1 MTAGVGEE
9 ETGMTREPRV
19 VDNPGADRFEV
30 LVDDAV
36 AGYVEYRR
44 IGSSVAFT
52 HTIVDPSFEGHGL
65 GSTLARGALDATRK
79 AGYPVLPFCPFMRGF
94 IERHPAYLDLVPAER
109 RAEFELASGAD
120 QA

>member
-1 MTAGVGEE
+1 MTSK
-9 ETGMTREPRV
+9 PRV

-36 AGYVEYRR
+36 AGFVEYRR
-44 IGSSVAFT
+44 IGSSLAFT
-52 HTIVDPSFEGHGL
+52 HTIVDPRFEGHGL

-94 IERHPAYLDLVPAER
+94 IERHPAYLDLVPPDR
-109 RAEFELASGAD
+109 RGEFELPAD
-120 QA
+120 GDEPDRR